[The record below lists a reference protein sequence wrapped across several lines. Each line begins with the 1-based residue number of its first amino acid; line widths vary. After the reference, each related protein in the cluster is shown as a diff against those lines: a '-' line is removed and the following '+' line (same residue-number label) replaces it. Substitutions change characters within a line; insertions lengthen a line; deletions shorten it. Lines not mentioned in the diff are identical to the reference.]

1 MSSADEGEEPVVPST
16 DERVAEFEEK
26 AGPIS
31 GSDAPAP

>member
-1 MSSADEGEEPVVPST
+1 VVPSME
-16 DERVAEFEEK
+16 ERVAEFEDK